1 LLYVQPASFS
11 RVGTFTAFTEC
22 CGGLVLPIN
31 HVANRQNAIKFDPFR
46 GSLVATLNGLTSGL
60 PIYEI
65 PIMSLVASELG
76 GDNLVKL
83 IQSMEKDNLRDL
95 KKRGPGQPFAALTR
109 QPTDHQDAA
118 GNLPVGP
125 PPFGYREYNVPAN
138 KLTMP
143 GYLRLVA
150 DITYKRLY
158 ITPTHYDTWFDSP
171 TAATAQDVNT
181 AGGNRSPFFLLRSV
195 RIYNDLF
202 D

>member
-1 LLYVQPASFS
+1 M
-11 RVGTFTAFTEC
+11 
-22 CGGLVLPIN
+22 PIN
-31 HVANRQNAIKFDPFR
+31 HVANRQNAIKFDPLR
-46 GSLVATLNGLTSGL
+46 GPLVAILKGRTLNL

-65 PIMSLVASELG
+65 PITSLVASDLG
-76 GDNLVKL
+76 GDNLIKL
-83 IQSMEKDNLRDL
+83 IRSMEKDNLRDL
-95 KKRGPGQPFAALTR
+95 KKRGLGQPFAALTR
-109 QPTDHQDAA
+109 QPTDHQDIA
-118 GNLPVGP
+118 GNLPVAP
-125 PPFGYREYNVPAN
+125 PPYGYREYNVPAN

-158 ITPTHYDTWFDSP
+158 VTPTHYDTWFDDP
-171 TAATAQDVNT
+171 DAATAQNANS